1 MRKALL
7 ALTLL
12 ASSSTPAFA
21 QCDCGGGDNGGGTDT
36 GWQESF
42 VPGGADPNGKILN
55 QTEIRQFVPYGGK
68 LYVAA
73 GAWMDQGSPKGSA
86 SILRLDGPDEPWRLE
101 ISFGGAGTTTGG
113 LASLRFTQSKNGS
126 PVDVSVLTAA
136 TWSGAN
142 AYSRNEVD
150 QKWYKTDFGSGQIR
164 TFGVHKDLVANA
176 TFAFAGGKPGIFR
189 GQLADSRPAGKTP
202 IAWAQTP
209 ELNTVN
215 MNLPLCSGGGRITG
229 FAEARGAM
237 FASACWRVF
246 KRTDGPIGKCSG
258 PSQVEVNGACQARWV
273 RFWDDPLAGQGESG
287 LRGMTQIMYQ
297 GNQVLL
303 IGSEVANAHVT
314 RLDPVTAQSVVEFN
328 VDQYLDKLWAPAN
341 SGYKIVAYNAPMPL
355 WYGADGAGRR
365 ILGFESWLPGK
376 PTPGMARKLVNATQ
390 LMLGEGML
398 FLRNSATNYQLVHL
412 PAVTS
417 QPMTAVRDC
426 VASPFPSE
434 CNAKGQDCMVYC
446 GGFDA
451 NKSTTQTPCTTS
463 PCTIP
468 PLVAVPTRNTAWIV
482 KGRLPAPAT
491 LGAPDEA
498 APEESLVPD
507 IHQEDEPSIEEPS
520 VPPSN
525 EGEQ

>member
-1 MRKALL
+1 MRKTTL

-12 ASSSTPAFA
+12 ASSSTFAFA
-21 QCDCGGGDNGGGTDT
+21 QCDCGGGTDPQT

-42 VPGGADPNGKILN
+42 VPGGTDPNGKVLN
-55 QTEIRQFVPYGGK
+55 QTEIRQFVPFGGK

-86 SILRLDGPDEPWRLE
+86 TILRLDGPDEPWRME
-101 ISFGGAGTTTGG
+101 VNFGGSGTTTGG
-113 LASLRFTQSKNGS
+113 LAALRFTQSKNGS
-126 PVDVSVLTAA
+126 PVDVSVLVAA

-142 AYSRNEVD
+142 AYSRNEAD
-150 QKWYKTDFGSGQIR
+150 GKWYKQDFGTGQIR
-164 TFGVHKDLVANA
+164 TFGVHKDAIANA
-176 TFAFAGGKPGIFR
+176 TFSFAGGKPGIFR
-189 GQLADSRPAGKTP
+189 GQLADSRPTGKTP
-202 IAWAQTP
+202 IEWSTKL

-229 FAEARGAM
+229 FAEAGGVE

-287 LRGMTQIMYQ
+287 LRGLTQVMYQ
-297 GNQVLL
+297 GQQVLL
-303 IGSEVANAHVT
+303 VGSEVANAHIT

-328 VDQYLDKLWAPAN
+328 VNTYLDNLWGLN
-341 SGYKIVAYNAPMPL
+341 SGYKIIPYNAPMPL
-355 WYGADGAGRR
+355 WYGADGTGRR
-365 ILGFESWLPGK
+365 IMGFESWLPGAPK
-376 PTPGMARKLVNATQ
+376 PNMSRKLVNATQ
-390 LMLGEGML
+390 LMLGEGM
-398 FLRNSATNYQLVHL
+398 FFVRNSATNYQLVPI
-412 PAVTS
+412 PAITS

-426 VASPFPSE
+426 VASPFPAE
-434 CNAKGQDCMVYC
+434 CNAKMQDCVLYC

-451 NKSTTQTPCTTS
+451 NKSTTQTPCRAS

-468 PLVAVPTRNTAWIV
+468 PLVSVPTRNTAWIV
-482 KGRLPAPAT
+482 KGRIPAPAT

-498 APEESLVPD
+498 APEETLVPD

-520 VPPSN
+520 VPPQN